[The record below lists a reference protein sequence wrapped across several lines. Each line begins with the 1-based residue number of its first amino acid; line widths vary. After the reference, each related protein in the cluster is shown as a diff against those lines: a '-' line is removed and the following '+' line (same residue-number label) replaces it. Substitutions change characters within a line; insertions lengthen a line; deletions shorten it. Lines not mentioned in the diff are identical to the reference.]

1 VKASFSDL
9 IVETPLGAHMDKQ
22 DESAEQLFG
31 EAIDLPRDRRSAF
44 LDGACAGKPT
54 LRRIV
59 EDLLD
64 SNDRLSGFLIE
75 PAYVQAAAEVG
86 MPSQTV
92 VLTAGVRLLERYL
105 ITGRLGAGGM
115 GVVYRARDE
124 KLDRDI
130 AIKMLQRG
138 LLTSDDAR
146 ARFRREAQALAKLNH
161 AHIAA
166 VYDVIE
172 QDGADCIVMELVDG
186 ESLAAK
192 LRRGAL
198 PVKEA
203 TNVALQ
209 VAEALVEA
217 HEHGVIH
224 RDLKPANVMIT
235 SKGRAK
241 VLDFGLAR
249 LLLGPADVTQA
260 AAETVGVMGTP
271 LYMSPEQAIGQTAD
285 ARSDLW
291 SLGVTYYES
300 LTGIE
305 PFRRP
310 TTLAILRAITDE
322 TVQPLRELCPET
334 PLLAEQV
341 VTRALEKDVELRYQ
355 RASDF
360 ATDLQRVLRDLEPGR
375 RIGSGTQARPVSG
388 VTVSRA
394 LVRRRKWLGW
404 IAFLAIALVMVGA
417 ILILLPP
424 APATGTLDS
433 TQISFSN
440 EEKLGPLRTDG
451 ARLYFESHNIPSA
464 MSGSGGIIAPIPGL
478 SGGMYLVDV
487 SADGSK
493 VLAWAQNMNK
503 ETQVGWFL
511 VGSSLGGALRRI
523 GTEHEANPI
532 ARWSSDGK
540 SIYFVEGE
548 QVWVMDE
555 DGDHARVLWRP
566 PESPVALAVSPD
578 STELSVTLYSK
589 LERIWLVGS
598 DGKTPHPLDV
608 NWPIDA
614 DEEDGQWT
622 PDGRH
627 FVFSSW
633 REGRGN
639 IYELMKPR
647 WFQFWKKPQAMRLT
661 GNQLNITDAV
671 PARDSKSLFV
681 LGRVESGTMQV
692 FDPRAGKLVPFL
704 GGLPALGFVVSPD
717 RQWMAY
723 TEYPS
728 GHLWKSRLDGS
739 DAVQLTKVPAYMEQW
754 SPDGRWIA
762 YSDWNK
768 IYRVSADGGAPE
780 KVMPEGENEVMPAWS
795 PDGRSIVFNRFR
807 PFNDDEPD
815 GLYVAD
821 VESGRATPM
830 PGGEKYYIPASSP
843 DGRYLVAMAREP
855 LRMVIYTAATKQW
868 RTLMQFDA
876 PEGFYAWSPDSRFVY
891 FSQTETHAGMYRV
904 SVPDGARQRVSD
916 IPDVG
921 MFNEAFVSVT
931 ADGQPAIMSHAGAAQ
946 VYLLQWK

>member
-1 VKASFSDL
+1 
-9 IVETPLGAHMDKQ
+9 MDKQ
-22 DESAEQLFG
+22 DEAAERLFG
-31 EAIDLPRDRRSAF
+31 EAIDLPSDRRSAF
-44 LDGACAGKPT
+44 LDGVCAGKPA
-54 LRRIV
+54 LRRVV

-64 SNDRLSGFLIE
+64 SNDRLSGFLSE

-86 MPSQTV
+86 MASQPV
-92 VLTAGVRLLERYL
+92 VLNAGVRLLERYV
-105 ITGRLGAGGM
+105 ITGNLGAGGM

-124 KLDRDI
+124 KLNRDI

-138 LLTSDDAR
+138 LLTSDEAR

-172 QDGADCIVMELVDG
+172 QDGADCIVMELVVG

-192 LRRGAL
+192 LRGGAL

-203 TNVALQ
+203 TTIALQ
-209 VAEALVEA
+209 VAEALEEA
-217 HEHGVIH
+217 HEQGVIH

-235 SKGRAK
+235 SKGQAK
-241 VLDFGLAR
+241 VLDFGLAK
-249 LLLGPADVTQA
+249 LLLGPTDVTQA
-260 AAETVGVMGTP
+260 GGETVGGMGTP
-271 LYMSPEQAIGQTAD
+271 LYMSPEQAMGETAA
-285 ARSDLW
+285 ARGDVW
-291 SLGVTYYES
+291 SLGVPYYES
-300 LTGIE
+300 LTGIK

-322 TVQPLRELCPET
+322 TVRPLREVCPQT
-334 PLLAEQV
+334 PALAEQV
-341 VTRALEKDVELRYQ
+341 VERALEKDAELRYQ

-360 ATDLQRVLRDLEPGR
+360 ATDLQRVLRYLDPGR
-375 RIGSGTQARPVSG
+375 RVGSVTPAEPVSG
-388 VTVSRA
+388 VRVSAAPVRRLWLRWITFLVAA
-394 LVRRRKWLGW
+394 LV
-404 IAFLAIALVMVGA
+404 VVGT
-417 ILILLPP
+417 LLLLRTP
-424 APATGTLDS
+424 ASATGELNS

-464 MSGSGGIIAPIPGL
+464 MSVSGGIIAPIPGL

-503 ETQVGWFL
+503 ETEVGWFL

-523 GTEHEANPI
+523 GTEHEANPV

-540 SIYFVEGE
+540 SIYFVEGR

-555 DGDHARVLWRP
+555 DGDHARVLWKP
-566 PESPVALAVSPD
+566 PQTPVFLAVSPD
-578 STELSVTLYSK
+578 RTQLSVTLYSK
-589 LERIWLVGS
+589 TARIWLVGS
-598 DGKTPHPLDV
+598 DGKDPHPLDLD
-608 NWPIDA
+608 WPIDG
-614 DEEDGQWT
+614 DEADGQWT

-627 FVFSSW
+627 FVFSSG

-639 IYELMKPR
+639 VYELMKPR
-647 WFQFWKKPQAMRLT
+647 WFEFWRKPEAIRLT

-704 GGLPALGFVVSPD
+704 GGLPVLEFVVSPD

-754 SPDGRWIA
+754 SPDGKWIA
-762 YSDWNK
+762 YSDWDK
-768 IYRVSADGGAPE
+768 IYRVPADGGAPE
-780 KVMPEGENEVMPAWS
+780 KVMPEGDSEVMPTWS
-795 PDGRSIVFNRFR
+795 PDGRSIIFNRFDFR
-807 PFNDDEPD
+807 DEPD

-821 VESGRATPM
+821 VESGKAIPM
-830 PGGEKYYIPASSP
+830 PGGEKFYIPAWSP
-843 DGRYLVAMAREP
+843 DGRYLLAMAREP
-855 LRMVIYTAATKQW
+855 LRMVIYSAATKQW
-868 RTLMQFDA
+868 RT
-876 PEGFYAWSPDSRFVY
+876 
-891 FSQTETHAGMYRV
+891 
-904 SVPDGARQRVSD
+904 
-916 IPDVG
+916 
-921 MFNEAFVSVT
+921 
-931 ADGQPAIMSHAGAAQ
+931 
-946 VYLLQWK
+946 

>member
-1 VKASFSDL
+1 
-9 IVETPLGAHMDKQ
+9 MDKQ
-22 DESAEQLFG
+22 DEAAERLFG
-31 EAIDLPRDRRSAF
+31 EAIDLPSDRRSAF
-44 LDGACAGKPT
+44 LDGVCAGKPA
-54 LRRIV
+54 LRRVV

-64 SNDRLSGFLIE
+64 SNDRLSGFLSE

-86 MPSQTV
+86 MASQPV
-92 VLTAGVRLLERYL
+92 VLNAGVRLLERYV
-105 ITGRLGAGGM
+105 ITGNLGAGGM

-124 KLDRDI
+124 KLNRDI

-138 LLTSDDAR
+138 LLTSDEAR

-172 QDGADCIVMELVDG
+172 QDGADCIVMELVEG

-192 LRRGAL
+192 LLRGAL

-203 TNVALQ
+203 TSVALQ
-209 VAEALVEA
+209 VAEALEEA
-217 HEHGVIH
+217 HEQGVIH

-235 SKGRAK
+235 SKGQAK
-241 VLDFGLAR
+241 VLDFGLAK

-260 AAETVGVMGTP
+260 AGETVGVMGTP
-271 LYMSPEQAIGQTAD
+271 LYMSPEQAMGQMAD

-291 SLGVTYYES
+291 SLGVTYYKS

-322 TVQPLRELCPET
+322 TVRPLREVCPQT

-341 VTRALEKDVELRYQ
+341 VERALEKDAELRYQ
-355 RASDF
+355 RACDF
-360 ATDLQRVLRDLEPGR
+360 ATDLRRVLRDLEPGR
-375 RIGSGTQARPVSG
+375 RIGSGTPAEPVSG

-394 LVRRRKWLGW
+394 PARRLWLRG
-404 IAFLAIALVMVGA
+404 IASLAAALVVVGTV
-417 ILILLPP
+417 LLLRPP
-424 APATGTLDS
+424 ASAPGALDS

-464 MSGSGGIIAPIPGL
+464 MSVSGGIIAPIPGL

-503 ETQVGWFL
+503 ETEVGWFL

-523 GTEHEANPI
+523 GTEHEANPV

-540 SIYFVEGE
+540 SIYFVEGR

-555 DGDHARVLWRP
+555 DGDHARVLWKP
-566 PESPVALAVSPD
+566 PQTPVFLAVSPD
-578 STELSVTLYSK
+578 RTQLSVTLYSK
-589 LERIWLVGS
+589 TARIWLVGS
-598 DGKTPHPLDV
+598 DGKDPHPLDLD
-608 NWPIDA
+608 WPIDG
-614 DEEDGQWT
+614 DEADGQWT

-627 FVFSSW
+627 FVFSSG

-639 IYELMKPR
+639 VYELMKPR
-647 WFQFWKKPQAMRLT
+647 WFEFWRKPEAIRLT

-704 GGLPALGFVVSPD
+704 GGLPVLEFVVSPD

-754 SPDGRWIA
+754 SPDGKWIA
-762 YSDWNK
+762 YSDWDK
-768 IYRVSADGGAPE
+768 IYRVPADGGAPE
-780 KVMPEGENEVMPAWS
+780 KVMPEGDSEVMPTWS
-795 PDGRSIVFNRFR
+795 PDGRSIIFNRFDFR
-807 PFNDDEPD
+807 DEPD

-821 VESGRATPM
+821 VESGKAIPM
-830 PGGEKYYIPASSP
+830 PGGEKFYIPAWSP
-843 DGRYLVAMAREP
+843 DGRYLLAMAREP
-855 LRMVIYTAATKQW
+855 LRMVIYSAATKQW

-876 PEGFYAWSPDSRFVY
+876 PEGFYAWSPDSRFIY
-891 FSQTETHAGMYRV
+891 FTQTQTHAGMYRV
-904 SVPDGARQRVSD
+904 SVPEGARQRVAD
-916 IPDVG
+916 IPDIGVI
-921 MFNEAFVSVT
+921 NEEFVSVT
-931 ADGQPAIMSHAGAAQ
+931 ADGQPAIMGHAGAAQ
-946 VYLLQWK
+946 VYSLQWK

>member
-1 VKASFSDL
+1 
-9 IVETPLGAHMDKQ
+9 MDKQ
-22 DESAEQLFG
+22 DEAAERLFG
-31 EAIDLPRDRRSAF
+31 EAVDLPRDRRSAF
-44 LDGACAGKPT
+44 LDGACAGEPA
-54 LRRIV
+54 LRRVV

-64 SNDRLSGFLIE
+64 RNDRLSGFLNE
-75 PAYVQAAAEVG
+75 PAYVHGAEG
-86 MPSQTV
+86 TASQTV
-92 VLTAGVRLLERYL
+92 VLTAGVRLLDRYV

-124 KLDRDI
+124 KLDRDV

-138 LLTSDDAR
+138 LLTSEEAR
-146 ARFRREAQALAKLNH
+146 VRFRREAQALAKLNH

-172 QDGADCIVMELVDG
+172 QDGADCIVMELVEG

-192 LRRGAL
+192 LSRGAL

-203 TNVALQ
+203 TMVALQ

-249 LLLGPADVTQA
+249 LLLGPADVTQSG
-260 AAETVGVMGTP
+260 AETVGVMGTP
-271 LYMSPEQAIGQTAD
+271 LYMSPEQAMGETAD

-322 TVQPLRELCPET
+322 GVRHVREVCPQT
-334 PLLAEQV
+334 PVLAEQV
-341 VTRALEKDVELRYQ
+341 VDRALEKDAELRYQ
-355 RASDF
+355 RAGDF
-360 ATDLQRVLRDLEPGR
+360 ASDLQRVLRDLEPGR
-375 RIGSGTQARPVSG
+375 RVGSLTPAGPVAG
-388 VTVSRA
+388 VRA
-394 LVRRRKWLGW
+394 SAAPVRRRWIGW
-404 IAFLAIALVMVGA
+404 IALLAALLVVAGT
-417 ILILLPP
+417 LLVLRAP
-424 APATGTLDS
+424 APANGALDS

-440 EEKLGPLRTDG
+440 EEKIGPLRTDG

-464 MSGSGGIIAPIPGL
+464 MSVSGGIIAPIPGL
-478 SGGMYLVDV
+478 SSGMYLVDV

-493 VLAWAQNMNK
+493 VLAWAQSINN
-503 ETQVGWFL
+503 EADGGWFL

-523 GTEHEANPI
+523 GTLQEAHPV

-540 SIYFVEGE
+540 SIYFVQDQ

-555 DGDHARVLWRP
+555 DGDHARVLWKS
-566 PESPVALAVSPD
+566 PELPINLAVSPD
-578 STELSVTLYSK
+578 GTQLSVTLYSK
-589 LERIWLVGS
+589 IGRIWLVSS
-598 DGKTPHPLDV
+598 DGKDPHPLDLD
-608 NWPIDA
+608 WPIDA
-614 DEEDGQWT
+614 DEYDGQWT

-627 FVFSSW
+627 FVFRSW

-639 IYELMKPR
+639 VYELVKPR
-647 WFQFWKKPQAMRLT
+647 WFEFWKKPGAIRLT

-681 LGRVESGTMQV
+681 LGRVESGTMQA

-704 GGLPALGFVVSPD
+704 GGLPALEFAVSPD
-717 RQWMAY
+717 KQWMAY

-739 DAVQLTKVPAYMEQW
+739 DAVQLTKVPAFMEQW
-754 SPDGRWIA
+754 SPDGKWIA
-762 YSDWNK
+762 YSDWRK

-780 KVMPEGENEVMPAWS
+780 KVMPEGDFEVIPTWSPDGNSIYFNRFDGLHEPDGLYIADVASGKATPMPGAEKYYIPAWS
-795 PDGRSIVFNRFR
+795 PDGR
-807 PFNDDEPD
+807 
-815 GLYVAD
+815 
-821 VESGRATPM
+821 
-830 PGGEKYYIPASSP
+830 
-843 DGRYLVAMAREP
+843 YLLAMLREP
-855 LRMVIYTAATKQW
+855 LSLVIYSAATKQW

-876 PEGFYAWSPDSRFVY
+876 REGFYAWAPDSRSIY
-891 FSQTETHAGMYRV
+891 FTQTQTHAGLYRV
-904 SVPDGARQRVSD
+904 SVPDGVRERVSD
-916 IPDVG
+916 VPDVG
-921 MFNEAFVSVT
+921 TTNSQFVSVT
-931 ADGQPAIMSHAGAAQ
+931 ADGQPAVMANAGAAQ
-946 VYLLQWK
+946 VYSLQWK

>member
-1 VKASFSDL
+1 
-9 IVETPLGAHMDKQ
+9 MDKQ
-22 DESAEQLFG
+22 DEAAEQLFG
-31 EAIDLPRDRRSAF
+31 EAVDLPRDRRSAF
-44 LDGACAGKPT
+44 LDGVCAGEPA
-54 LRRIV
+54 LRRVV

-64 SNDRLSGFLIE
+64 RNDRRSGFLSE
-75 PAYVQAAAEVG
+75 PACVQAAAEAG
-86 MPSQTV
+86 MVSQTV
-92 VLTAGVRLLERYL
+92 VLAAGVRLLERYV

-124 KLDRDI
+124 KLARDV

-138 LLTSDDAR
+138 LLTSDEAR

-172 QDGADCIVMELVDG
+172 QDGADCIVMELVEG
-186 ESLAAK
+186 ESLATK

-203 TNVALQ
+203 TMVALQ

-217 HEHGVIH
+217 HEQGVIH
-224 RDLKPANVMIT
+224 RDLKPANVMVT

-249 LLLGPADVTQA
+249 LLLSPSDVTQA

-271 LYMSPEQAIGQTAD
+271 LYMSPEQAMGQPAD

-322 TVQPLRELCPET
+322 TVRPLREVCPQT
-334 PLLAEQV
+334 PELAGQV
-341 VTRALEKDVELRYQ
+341 VARALEKDAELRYQ

-375 RIGSGTQARPVSG
+375 RIGSVKPAEQVSG
-388 VTVSRA
+388 ISVSVA
-394 LVRRRKWLGW
+394 PVRRIWLRW
-404 IAFLAIALVMVGA
+404 IAFLAAALVVVGTV
-417 ILILLPP
+417 LFLLAP
-424 APATGTLDS
+424 APATGPLDS

-440 EEKLGPLRTDG
+440 EEKLSPLRTDG
-451 ARLYFESHNIPSA
+451 ARLYFESHNVPSA
-464 MSGSGGIIAPIPGL
+464 MSVSGGIIAPIPGL
-478 SGGMYLVDV
+478 SSGMYLVDV

-503 ETQVGWFL
+503 ETNVGWFL

-523 GTEHEANPI
+523 GTEHEANPV

-540 SIYFVEGE
+540 SIYFVEGK
-548 QVWVMDE
+548 QIWVMDE
-555 DGDHARVLWRP
+555 DGDHARALWQQSQIP
-566 PESPVALAVSPD
+566 FALAVSPD
-578 STELSVTLYSK
+578 GTQLSVTLYSK
-589 LERIWLVGS
+589 TFRIWLMGS
-598 DGKTPHPLDV
+598 DGKDPHPLDLD
-608 NWPIDA
+608 WPIDA
-614 DEEDGQWT
+614 DEFDGQWT
-622 PDGRH
+622 PGGGH
-627 FVFSSW
+627 FIFNSA

-639 IYELMKPR
+639 VYELMKPR
-647 WFQFWKKPQAMRLT
+647 WFEFWKKPEAMRLT

-704 GGLPALGFVVSPD
+704 GGLPAQQFVVSPD

-728 GHLWKSRLDGS
+728 GHLWRSRLDGS

-754 SPDGRWIA
+754 SPDGKWIA
-762 YSDWNK
+762 YSDWRK
-768 IYRVSADGGAPE
+768 IYRVPADGGAPE
-780 KVMPEGENEVMPAWS
+780 KVMSEGDHEVMPTWS
-795 PDGRSIVFNRFR
+795 PDGRSIIFNRFDFR
-807 PFNDDEPD
+807 NEPD

-821 VESGRATPM
+821 VESGKATPM
-830 PGGEKYYIPASSP
+830 PGAEKFYIPAWSP
-843 DGRYLVAMAREP
+843 DGRYLLAMAREP
-855 LRMVIYTAATKQW
+855 LRMVIYSAATKQW

-916 IPDVG
+916 IPDIEVI
-921 MFNEAFVSVT
+921 NAAFVSVT
-931 ADGQPAIMSHAGAAQ
+931 ADGQPAIMGHAGAAQ
-946 VYLLQWK
+946 VYSLQWK

>member
-1 VKASFSDL
+1 
-9 IVETPLGAHMDKQ
+9 MDKQ
-22 DESAEQLFG
+22 GEAAERLFG
-31 EAIDLPRDRRSAF
+31 EAVDLSRDRRSAF
-44 LDGACAGKPT
+44 LDGACAGEPA

-59 EDLLD
+59 DDLLAR
-64 SNDRLSGFLIE
+64 NDRLSGFLSE
-75 PAYVQAAAEVG
+75 PAYAQGAVDVG
-86 MPSQTV
+86 MASQTV
-92 VLTAGVRLLERYL
+92 VLAAGVRLLERYV

-124 KLDRDI
+124 KLERDV

-138 LLTSDDAR
+138 LLTSDEAR

-172 QDGADCIVMELVDG
+172 QDGADCIVMELVEG

-209 VAEALVEA
+209 IAEALVEA
-217 HEHGVIH
+217 HEQGVIH

-235 SKGRAK
+235 SKGQAK

-249 LLLGPADVTQA
+249 LLVGPADVTQA
-260 AAETVGVMGTP
+260 GGETVGVMGTP
-271 LYMSPEQAIGQTAD
+271 LYMSPEQAVGDAAD

-322 TVQPLRELCPET
+322 TVQPLREVRPET
-334 PLLAEQV
+334 PVLAEQV
-341 VTRALEKDVELRYQ
+341 VERALEKDAELRYQ

-375 RIGSGTQARPVSG
+375 RIGSVTPTEPVSG
-388 VTVSRA
+388 VAVRA
-394 LVRRRKWLGW
+394 APVRRLWLRW
-404 IAFLAIALVMVGA
+404 VAFLAVALVVVGTV
-417 ILILLPP
+417 LLLRTPSQ
-424 APATGTLDS
+424 ATGTLDS

-464 MSGSGGIIAPIPGL
+464 MSVSGGIIAPIPGL
-478 SGGMYLVDV
+478 SSGMYLVDV
-487 SADGSK
+487 SVDGSK

-503 ETQVGWFL
+503 ETNVGWFL

-523 GTEHEANPI
+523 GTEHEANPV

-540 SIYFVEGE
+540 SIYFVEGR
-548 QVWVMDE
+548 QIWVMDE
-555 DGDHARVLWRP
+555 DGDHARALWKAP
-566 PESPVALAVSPD
+566 QIPIALAVSPD
-578 STELSVTLYSK
+578 GTQLSVTLYSNP
-589 LERIWLVGS
+589 LRIWLMGS
-598 DGKTPHPLDV
+598 DGKDPHPLDLD
-608 NWPIDA
+608 WPING
-614 DEEDGQWT
+614 DEFDGQWT

-627 FVFSSW
+627 FVFTSW

-639 IYELMKPR
+639 VYELMKPR
-647 WFQFWKKPQAMRLT
+647 WSEFWKKPEAMRLT
-661 GNQLNITDAV
+661 GNQLNITDVV

-681 LGRVESGTMQV
+681 LGRVDSGAMQV

-704 GGLPALGFVVSPD
+704 GGLPAQEFVVSPD

-728 GHLWKSRLDGS
+728 GNLWKSRLDGS

-754 SPDGRWIA
+754 SPDGKWIA
-762 YSDWNK
+762 YSDWRK
-768 IYRVSADGGAPE
+768 IYRVPADGGAPE
-780 KVMPEGENEVMPAWS
+780 KVMPEGDNEVMPTWS
-795 PDGRSIVFNRFR
+795 PDGRSIIFNRFR
-807 PFNDDEPD
+807 YDLRAEPD

-821 VESGRATPM
+821 VESGKVTPM
-830 PGGEKYYIPASSP
+830 PGGEKFYIPASSP
-843 DGRYLVAMAREP
+843 DGRYVVAMAREP
-855 LRMVIYTAATKQW
+855 LRMVIYSTATKQW

-876 PEGFYAWSPDSRFVY
+876 VEGFYAWSPDSRFVY
-891 FSQTETHAGMYRV
+891 FSQTQTHAGMYRV
-904 SVPDGARQRVSD
+904 SVPDGARQRISD
-916 IPDVG
+916 IPDIGVV
-921 MFNEAFVSVT
+921 NAAFVSVT
-931 ADGQPAIMSHAGAAQ
+931 ADGQPAIMGHAGASQ
-946 VYLLQWK
+946 VYSLQWK

>member
-1 VKASFSDL
+1 
-9 IVETPLGAHMDKQ
+9 MDKQ
-22 DESAEQLFG
+22 DQAAERLFG
-31 EAIDLPRDRRSAF
+31 EALDLPRGRRSAF
-44 LDGACAGKPT
+44 LDGVCAGEPA
-54 LRRIV
+54 LRRVV

-64 SNDRLSGFLIE
+64 GNDRLNGFLSK
-75 PAYVQAAAEVG
+75 PGYAQAVAEVG
-86 MPSQTV
+86 MASRTV
-92 VLTAGVRLLERYL
+92 VLTAGVRLLDRYV
-105 ITGRLGAGGM
+105 ISGRLGAGGM

-124 KLDRDI
+124 KLDRDV

-138 LLTSDDAR
+138 LWKSDEAR
-146 ARFRREAQALAKLNH
+146 TRFRREAQALAKLNH

-172 QDGADCIVMELVDG
+172 QDGADCIVMELVEG

-192 LRRGAL
+192 LQRGAL

-203 TNVALQ
+203 TIIALQ

-217 HEHGVIH
+217 HEKGVIH

-235 SKGRAK
+235 LKGRAK

-260 AAETVGVMGTP
+260 AGKTVGVMGTP
-271 LYMSPEQAIGQTAD
+271 LYMSPEQAIGDTAD
-285 ARSDLW
+285 ARSDVW

-310 TTLAILRAITDE
+310 STLAILRAITDE
-322 TVQPLRELCPET
+322 TIQPLREVRPEV
-334 PLLAEQV
+334 PVLAGQV
-341 VTRALEKDVELRYQ
+341 VERALEKDAELRYQ
-355 RASDF
+355 RAGDF

-375 RIGSGTQARPVSG
+375 RIGSGSQAAPVSG

-394 LVRRRKWLGW
+394 PVRRVWLRG
-404 IAFLAIALVMVGA
+404 IAMLAAGLAVVGA
-417 ILILLPP
+417 ILLLLAR
-424 APATGTLDS
+424 APATGPLDS

-440 EEKLGPLRTDG
+440 DEKLGPLRTDG

-464 MSGSGGIIAPIPGL
+464 MAVSGGIIAPIPGL

-523 GTEHEANPI
+523 GKEHEANPV

-548 QVWVMDE
+548 QIWVMDE

-578 STELSVTLYSK
+578 STQLSVTLYSK
-589 LERIWLVGS
+589 IQRISLVGS
-598 DGKTPHPLDV
+598 DGKNPHPLDV
-608 NWPIDA
+608 DWPIDA
-614 DEEDGQWT
+614 DEGDGQWT
-622 PDGRH
+622 PDGQH
-627 FVFSSW
+627 FIFGSG

-639 IYELMKPR
+639 IYEVIRPR
-647 WFQFWKKPQAMRLT
+647 WYEFWKKPEAMRLT

-671 PARDSKSLFV
+671 PARDSKSVFA

-739 DAVQLTKVPAYMEQW
+739 DAVQLTQVPAYMEQW
-754 SPDGRWIA
+754 SADGKWIA
-762 YSDWNK
+762 YSDWDK
-768 IYRVSADGGAPE
+768 IYRVSAEGGAPE
-780 KVMPEGENEVMPAWS
+780 KVMPEGNSEVMPAWS
-795 PDGRSIVFNRFR
+795 PDGRSIIFNRFR
-807 PFNDDEPD
+807 PFNNDEPD

-821 VESGRATPM
+821 VESGKTTPM
-830 PGGEKYYIPASSP
+830 PGGEKFYIPAASP
-843 DGRYLVAMAREP
+843 DGRYMVAMAREP

-868 RTLMQFDA
+868 RTLMRFDD
-876 PEGFYAWSPDSRFVY
+876 PEGFYAWSPDSRFIY

-904 SVPDGARQRVSD
+904 SVPEGARQRVSD

-921 MFNEAFVSVT
+921 VMNEAFVSVT
-931 ADGQPAIMSHAGAAQ
+931 ADGQPAIMAHAGAAQ
-946 VYLLQWK
+946 VYSLQWK

>member
-1 VKASFSDL
+1 
-9 IVETPLGAHMDKQ
+9 MDKQ
-22 DESAEQLFG
+22 EESAERLFG
-31 EAIDLPRDRRSAF
+31 EAVGLPRDRRATF
-44 LDGACAGKPT
+44 LDGVCAGDPN
-54 LRRIV
+54 LRRMV

-64 SNDRLSGFLIE
+64 SNDRLSGFLSE
-75 PAYVQAAAEVG
+75 PAYVQVAAAVG
-86 MPSQTV
+86 MASQTV
-92 VLTAGVRLLERYL
+92 VLTAGVRLMERYV
-105 ITGRLGAGGM
+105 ITGKLGAGGM
-115 GVVYRARDE
+115 GVVYSARDE
-124 KLDRDI
+124 KLNRDV

-138 LLTSDDAR
+138 MLTSGEAR
-146 ARFRREAQALAKLNH
+146 TRFRREAQALAKLNH

-172 QDGADCIVMELVDG
+172 QDGVDCIVMELVAG

-203 TNVALQ
+203 TTIALQ

-217 HEHGVIH
+217 HEQGVIH

-260 AAETVGVMGTP
+260 AGETVGVMGTP
-271 LYMSPEQAIGQTAD
+271 LYMSPEQANGQPAD

-300 LTGIE
+300 LTRIE

-310 TTLAILRAITDE
+310 STLAILRAITDE
-322 TVQPLRELCPET
+322 AVQPLREVCPET
-334 PLLAEQV
+334 PVLAEQV
-341 VTRALEKDVELRYQ
+341 VVRALEKDMELRYQ

-375 RIGSGTQARPVSG
+375 RIGSVTPAAAVSG
-388 VTVSRA
+388 VAVSRA
-394 LVRRRKWLGW
+394 PVRRLWLRG
-404 IAFLAIALVMVGA
+404 IVFVAVALVVVGA
-417 ILILLPP
+417 VLFLRAP
-424 APATGTLDS
+424 APATGALDS

-440 EEKLGPLRTDG
+440 EEKIGPLRTDG

-464 MSGSGGIIAPIPGL
+464 MSVSGGIIAPIPGL
-478 SGGMYLVDV
+478 SAGMYLVDV

-503 ETQVGWFL
+503 EIEVGWFL

-540 SIYFVEGE
+540 SIYFVEGK
-548 QVWVMDE
+548 QIWVMDE
-555 DGDHARVLWRP
+555 DGDHARVLWEP
-566 PESPVALAVSPD
+566 PQIPIALAVSPD
-578 STELSVTLYSK
+578 GTQLSVNIYSK
-589 LERIWLVGS
+589 TPRIWLMGS
-598 DGKTPHPLDV
+598 DGKNPHPLDV
-608 NWPIDA
+608 DWPIDA
-614 DEEDGQWT
+614 DEFDGQWT

-627 FVFSSW
+627 FVFSSG

-639 IYELMKPR
+639 VYELMKPR
-647 WFQFWKKPQAMRLT
+647 WFEFWKKPEAIRLT
-661 GNQLNITDAV
+661 GNQLTITDAV

-681 LGRVESGTMQV
+681 LGRVDSGTMQV

-704 GGLPALGFVVSPD
+704 GGLPAQQFVVSPD

-728 GHLWKSRLDGS
+728 GNLWKSRLDGS

-754 SPDGRWIA
+754 SPDGKWIA
-762 YSDWNK
+762 YSDWRK
-768 IYRVSADGGAPE
+768 IYRVPADGGAPV
-780 KVMPEGENEVMPAWS
+780 KVMPEGDNEVMPAWS
-795 PDGRSIVFNRFR
+795 PDGRSIIFNRFR
-807 PFNDDEPD
+807 FDLRAEPD
-815 GLYVAD
+815 GLYMAD
-821 VESGRATPM
+821 VDSGKVTPM
-830 PGGEKYYIPASSP
+830 PGGEKFYIPASSP
-843 DGRYLVAMAREP
+843 DGRYVVAMAREP
-855 LRMVIYTAATKQW
+855 LRMVIYSTATKQW

-904 SVPDGARQRVSD
+904 SVPDGVRQRVSD

-921 MFNEAFVSVT
+921 VLNAAFVSVT
-931 ADGQPAIMSHAGAAQ
+931 ADGQPAIMGHAGAAQ
-946 VYLLQWK
+946 VYSLQWK

>member
-1 VKASFSDL
+1 
-9 IVETPLGAHMDKQ
+9 MDMQ
-22 DESAEQLFG
+22 DEAAERLFG
-31 EAIDLPRDRRSAF
+31 EAVGLPRERRSAF
-44 LDGACAGKPT
+44 LDGACTDKPE
-54 LRRIV
+54 LRRKV

-64 SNDRLSGFLIE
+64 SNDQLSGFLSE
-75 PAYVQAAAEVG
+75 PAYVHAAGEVG
-86 MPSQTV
+86 MASQTV
-92 VLTAGVRLLERYL
+92 VLAAGARLLERYV
-105 ITGRLGAGGM
+105 IIGRLGAGGM

-138 LLTSDDAR
+138 LLESDDLR

-172 QDGADCIVMELVDG
+172 LEGADCIVMELVEG

-192 LRRGAL
+192 LRRGPL

-203 TNVALQ
+203 TLIALEI
-209 VAEALVEA
+209 AEALVEA
-217 HEHGVIH
+217 HEQGVIH

-241 VLDFGLAR
+241 VLDFGLAK

-260 AAETVGVMGTP
+260 GAETVGVMGTP
-271 LYMSPEQAIGQTAD
+271 LYMSPEQAIGETAD

-322 TVQPLRELCPET
+322 EVQPLREVCPNS
-334 PLLAEQV
+334 PVLVEQV
-341 VTRALEKDVELRYQ
+341 VGRALEKDAQLRYQ
-355 RASDF
+355 HASDF
-360 ATDLQRVLRDLEPGR
+360 ATDLRRVLRDLEPGR
-375 RIGSGTQARPVSG
+375 RMGSGTPVTPVSE

-394 LVRRRKWLGW
+394 PVRRVWLRG
-404 IAFLAIALVMVGA
+404 IALLAAALVVVGA
-417 ILILLPP
+417 VLLLL
-424 APATGTLDS
+424 ARGPATGPLDS

-464 MSGSGGIIAPIPGL
+464 MSVSGGIIAPIPGL
-478 SGGMYLVDV
+478 SSGMYLVDV

-493 VLAWAQNMNK
+493 VLAWAQSINN
-503 ETQVGWFL
+503 EAEGGWFL

-523 GTEHEANPI
+523 GTLREALPI

-540 SIYFVEGE
+540 SIYFIQDQ

-555 DGDHARVLWRP
+555 DGDHVRVLWKP
-566 PESPVALAVSPD
+566 PQPPSHLAVSPD
-578 STELSVTLYSK
+578 GTQLSVTLSWT
-589 LERIWLVGS
+589 RIWLVGS
-598 DGKTPHPLDV
+598 DGKNPHPLDLD
-608 NWPIDA
+608 WPIDA
-614 DEEDGQWT
+614 APFDGQWT

-627 FVFSSW
+627 FIFNSS

-639 IYELMKPR
+639 VYELIKPR
-647 WFQFWKKPQAMRLT
+647 WFEFWKKPEAIRLT

-671 PARDSKSLFV
+671 PARDSKGLFV

-704 GGLPALGFVVSPD
+704 GGLPALEFVVSPD

-728 GHLWKSRLDGS
+728 QHLWKSRLDGS
-739 DAVQLTKVPAYMEQW
+739 DAVQLTKVMANMEQW
-754 SPDGRWIA
+754 SPDGKWIA
-762 YSDWNK
+762 YSDWRK

-780 KVMPEGENEVMPAWS
+780 KVMPEGDFEVIPSWS
-795 PDGRSIVFNRFR
+795 PDGKSIYFNRF
-807 PFNDDEPD
+807 DGLHEPD

-821 VESGRATPM
+821 VESGKAVLM
-830 PGGEKYYIPASSP
+830 PGAEKYYIPAWSP
-843 DGRYLVAMAREP
+843 DGRYLLAMLREP
-855 LRMVIYTAATKQW
+855 LSMMIYSAVTKQW
-868 RTLMQFDA
+868 RTLMPFDA
-876 PEGFYAWSPDSRFVY
+876 REGFYAWAPDSRSIY
-891 FSQTETHAGMYRV
+891 FTQTQTHAGMYRV
-904 SVPDGARQRVSD
+904 SVPDGVRQRVSD

-921 MFNEAFVSVT
+921 TSNSQFVSVT
-931 ADGQPAIMSHAGAAQ
+931 ADGQPAVMANAGAAQ
-946 VYLLQWK
+946 VYSLQWK

>member
-1 VKASFSDL
+1 
-9 IVETPLGAHMDKQ
+9 MDKQ
-22 DESAEQLFG
+22 DEATERLFG
-31 EAIDLPRDRRSAF
+31 EAVDLPRDRRSAF
-44 LDGACAGKPT
+44 LDGACAGKPA
-54 LRRIV
+54 LRRRV

-64 SNDRLSGFLIE
+64 SHDRLNGFLSV
-75 PAYVQAAAEVG
+75 PAYGEGAADVG
-86 MPSQTV
+86 MASQPV
-92 VLTAGVRLLERYL
+92 ALTAGMRLLGRYV
-105 ITGRLGAGGM
+105 ITGNLGAGGM
-115 GVVYRARDE
+115 GMVYRARDE
-124 KLDRDI
+124 KLNRDV

-172 QDGADCIVMELVDG
+172 QDGADCIVMELVEG

-198 PVKEA
+198 QVKEA
-203 TNVALQ
+203 TSLALQ
-209 VAEALVEA
+209 VAQALEEA
-217 HEHGVIH
+217 HEQGVIH

-235 SKGRAK
+235 SKGQVK

-260 AAETVGVMGTP
+260 GAETVGVIGTP
-271 LYMSPEQAIGQTAD
+271 LYMSPEQAMGETAD

-310 TTLAILRAITDE
+310 TTLAILRAIADE
-322 TVQPLRELCPET
+322 TVRPLREVRPET
-334 PLLAEQV
+334 PVLAEQV
-341 VTRALEKDVELRYQ
+341 VARALEKDAELRYQ

-375 RIGSGTQARPVSG
+375 RIGSVTPTEPVSG
-388 VTVSRA
+388 VAVRAAPVRRLWLRWIALLAAA
-394 LVRRRKWLGW
+394 LVAVGTVLLL
-404 IAFLAIALVMVGA
+404 LAL
-417 ILILLPP
+417 
-424 APATGTLDS
+424 APATGPLDS

-440 EEKLGPLRTDG
+440 EEKIGPLRTDG

-464 MSGSGGIIAPIPGL
+464 MSVSGGIIAPIPGL
-478 SGGMYLVDV
+478 SAGMYLVDV

-523 GTEHEANPI
+523 GTEHEANPV

-540 SIYFVEGE
+540 SIYFVEGR
-548 QVWVMDE
+548 QIWVMDE
-555 DGDHARVLWRP
+555 DGDHARALWEAP
-566 PESPVALAVSPD
+566 QIPIALAVSPD
-578 STELSVTLYSK
+578 GTQLSVTLYSNPF
-589 LERIWLVGS
+589 RIWLMGS
-598 DGKTPHPLDV
+598 DGKDPHPLDLD
-608 NWPIDA
+608 WPING
-614 DEEDGQWT
+614 DEFDGQWT

-627 FVFSSW
+627 FVFTSW
-633 REGRGN
+633 REGREN
-639 IYELMKPR
+639 VYELMKPR
-647 WFQFWKKPQAMRLT
+647 WFAFWKKPDAIRLT

-681 LGRVESGTMQV
+681 LGRVDSGAMQV

-704 GGLPALGFVVSPD
+704 GGLPAQQFVVSPD

-728 GHLWKSRLDGS
+728 GNLWKSRLDGS

-754 SPDGRWIA
+754 SPDGKWIA
-762 YSDWNK
+762 YSDWRK
-768 IYRVSADGGAPE
+768 IYRVPADGGAPV
-780 KVMPEGENEVMPAWS
+780 KVMPEGDNEVMPAWS
-795 PDGRSIVFNRFR
+795 PDGRSIIFNRFR
-807 PFNDDEPD
+807 FDLRAEPD

-821 VESGRATPM
+821 VESGKVTPM
-830 PGGEKYYIPASSP
+830 PGGEKFYIPASSP
-843 DGRYLVAMAREP
+843 DGRYVVAMAREP
-855 LRMVIYTAATKQW
+855 LRMVIYSTATKQW

-891 FSQTETHAGMYRV
+891 FSQTQTHAGMYRV

-916 IPDVG
+916 VPDVG
-921 MFNEAFVSVT
+921 TTTNAQFVSVT
-931 ADGQPAIMSHAGAAQ
+931 ADGQPAVMANAGAAQ
-946 VYLLQWK
+946 VYSLQWK

>member
-1 VKASFSDL
+1 
-9 IVETPLGAHMDKQ
+9 MDIQ
-22 DESAEQLFG
+22 DEAAGRLFG
-31 EAIDLPRDRRSAF
+31 EAVEVPRDRRSAF
-44 LDGACAGKPT
+44 LDSACAGEPT
-54 LRRIV
+54 LRRKV
-59 EDLLD
+59 EELLD
-64 SNDRLSGFLIE
+64 SNDRLSGFLSE
-75 PAYVQAAAEVG
+75 PAYVQGAAGVG
-86 MPSQTV
+86 MASQTV
-92 VLTAGVRLLERYL
+92 VLAAGARLVERYV
-105 ITGRLGAGGM
+105 ITGDLGAGGM
-115 GVVYRARDE
+115 GMVYRAHDE
-124 KLDRDI
+124 KLDRAV

-146 ARFRREAQALAKLNH
+146 VRFRREAQALAKLNH
-161 AHIAA
+161 AHIAG

-172 QDGADCIVMELVDG
+172 QDGADCIVMELVEG

-203 TNVALQ
+203 TMVALE

-217 HEHGVIH
+217 HEQGVVH

-235 SKGRAK
+235 PKGRAK
-241 VLDFGLAR
+241 VLDFGLAK

-260 AAETVGVMGTP
+260 GAETVGVMGTP
-271 LYMSPEQAIGQTAD
+271 LYMSPEQAMGDAAD

-310 TTLAILRAITDE
+310 TTLGILRAITDE
-322 TVQPLRELCPET
+322 EVQPLREVRPEA
-334 PLLAEQV
+334 PVLAEQV
-341 VTRALEKDVELRYQ
+341 VSRALEKNAELRYQ

-375 RIGSGTQARPVSG
+375 RVGSGTQTSG
-388 VTVSRA
+388 VAVGRAPARRGWIRWVGLGAAA
-394 LVRRRKWLGW
+394 LV
-404 IAFLAIALVMVGA
+404 VVGA
-417 ILILLPP
+417 VLFLMAP
-424 APATGTLDS
+424 APGTGTLDS

-451 ARLYFESHNIPSA
+451 ARLYFESRNIPSA
-464 MSGSGGIIAPIPGL
+464 MSVSGGIIAPIPGL
-478 SGGMYLVDV
+478 SSGMYLVDV

-493 VLAWAQNMNK
+493 VLAWAQSINN
-503 ETQVGWFL
+503 EALGGWFM

-523 GTEHEANPI
+523 GTVQGARPV

-540 SIYFVEGE
+540 SIYFVQDQ

-555 DGDHARVLWRP
+555 DGDHARIFWKS
-566 PESPVALAVSPD
+566 PELPIDLAVSPD
-578 STELSVTLYSK
+578 GKQLSVTLYSK
-589 LERIWLVGS
+589 TGRIWLVGS
-598 DGKTPHPLDV
+598 DGKDPHPLDLDK
-608 NWPIDA
+608 PIDV
-614 DEEDGQWT
+614 DEYDGQWT

-627 FVFSSW
+627 FVFTSW

-639 IYELMKPR
+639 VYELIKPR
-647 WFQFWKKPQAMRLT
+647 WFEFWKKPWAIRLT

-681 LGRVESGTMQV
+681 LGRVDSGTMQV

-704 GGLPALGFVVSPD
+704 GGLPALEFVVSPD

-739 DAVQLTKVPAYMEQW
+739 DAVQLTKVPAFMEQW
-754 SPDGRWIA
+754 SPDGKWVA
-762 YSDWNK
+762 YSDWRK
-768 IYRVSADGGAPE
+768 IYRISADGGAPE
-780 KVMPEGENEVMPAWS
+780 KVMPEGDFEVIPAWSPDGKSIYFNRFDGLHEPDGLYIADVASGKATPMPGAEKYYIPAWS
-795 PDGRSIVFNRFR
+795 PDGR
-807 PFNDDEPD
+807 
-815 GLYVAD
+815 
-821 VESGRATPM
+821 
-830 PGGEKYYIPASSP
+830 
-843 DGRYLVAMAREP
+843 YLLAMLREP
-855 LRMVIYTAATKQW
+855 LSLVIYSAATKQW

-876 PEGFYAWSPDSRFVY
+876 REGFYAWAPDSRSIY
-891 FSQTETHAGMYRV
+891 FTQTQTHAGLYRV

-916 IPDVG
+916 VPDVG
-921 MFNEAFVSVT
+921 ATNSQFVSVT
-931 ADGQPAIMSHAGAAQ
+931 ADGQPAVMANAGAAQ
-946 VYLLQWK
+946 VYSLQWK

>member
-1 VKASFSDL
+1 
-9 IVETPLGAHMDKQ
+9 MDKQ
-22 DESAEQLFG
+22 DEAAESLFG
-31 EAIDLPRDRRSAF
+31 EAVGLPRDRRSAF
-44 LDGACAGKPT
+44 LDSVCGGKPA

-64 SNDRLSGFLIE
+64 RNDRLSGFLSE
-75 PAYVQAAAEVG
+75 PPYVQAAVA
-86 MPSQTV
+86 SQTV
-92 VLTAGVRLLERYL
+92 VLAAGVRLMERYV

-124 KLDRDI
+124 KLDRDV

-138 LLTSDDAR
+138 LLTSDEAR

-172 QDGADCIVMELVDG
+172 QDGADCIVMELVEG

-192 LRRGAL
+192 LCRGAL

-203 TNVALQ
+203 TMVALQ
-209 VAEALVEA
+209 IAQALEEA
-217 HEHGVIH
+217 HEQGVIH

-235 SKGRAK
+235 SKGRVK
-241 VLDFGLAR
+241 VLDFGLAK
-249 LLLGPADVTQA
+249 LLLGPADVTQ
-260 AAETVGVMGTP
+260 AETVGVMGTP

-305 PFRRP
+305 AFRRP

-322 TVQPLRELCPET
+322 GVRPLREVCPQT
-334 PLLAEQV
+334 PVLAEQV
-341 VTRALEKDVELRYQ
+341 VERALEKDAELRYQ

-375 RIGSGTQARPVSG
+375 WVGSVTPSEPVAG
-388 VTVSRA
+388 VKVSA
-394 LVRRRKWLGW
+394 AFVRRRWLRS
-404 IAFLAIALVMVGA
+404 IAFLAAALVVVV
-417 ILILLPP
+417 IVLLLLPRTQ
-424 APATGTLDS
+424 ATGPLDS

-440 EEKLGPLRTDG
+440 EEKIGPLRTDG

-464 MSGSGGIIAPIPGL
+464 MSVSGGIIAPIPGL

-493 VLAWAQNMNK
+493 VLAWAQSMNN
-503 ETQVGWFL
+503 EADGGWFL

-523 GTEHEANPI
+523 GTLQEALPI

-540 SIYFVEGE
+540 SIYFVQG
-548 QVWVMDE
+548 QQIWVMDE
-555 DGDHARVLWRP
+555 DGDHARVLWKSPEP
-566 PESPVALAVSPD
+566 PSHLAVSPD
-578 STELSVTLYSK
+578 GTQLSVTLSWA
-589 LERIWLVGS
+589 RIWLVGS
-598 DGKTPHPLDV
+598 DGKNPHPLDLD
-608 NWPIDA
+608 WPIDA
-614 DEEDGQWT
+614 APFDGQWT

-627 FVFSSW
+627 FVFNSG

-639 IYELMKPR
+639 VYELMKPR
-647 WFQFWKKPQAMRLT
+647 WFEFWKKPGAMRLT
-661 GNQLNITDAV
+661 GNQLNISDAV

-681 LGRVESGTMQV
+681 LGRVDSGAMQV

-704 GGLPALGFVVSPD
+704 GGLPMLQFVVSPD

-728 GHLWKSRLDGS
+728 LHLWKSRLDGS

-754 SPDGRWIA
+754 SPDGKWIA
-762 YSDWNK
+762 YSDWRK

-780 KVMPEGENEVMPAWS
+780 KVMPEGDYEVIPAWSPDGKSIYFNRFDGLHEPDGLYIADVETGKAVPMPGAEKFYIPAWS
-795 PDGRSIVFNRFR
+795 PDGR
-807 PFNDDEPD
+807 
-815 GLYVAD
+815 
-821 VESGRATPM
+821 
-830 PGGEKYYIPASSP
+830 
-843 DGRYLVAMAREP
+843 YLLAMLREP
-855 LRMVIYTAATKQW
+855 LSMMIYSSDTKQW

-876 PEGFYAWSPDSRFVY
+876 REGFYAWSPDSRSIY
-891 FSQTETHAGMYRV
+891 FTQTQTHAGMYRV
-904 SVPDGARQRVSD
+904 SVPDGVRQRVSD
-916 IPDVG
+916 VPDVG
-921 MFNEAFVSVT
+921 ASNVQFVSVT
-931 ADGQPAIMSHAGAAQ
+931 ADGQPAVMTKAGAAQ
-946 VYLLQWK
+946 VYSLQWK